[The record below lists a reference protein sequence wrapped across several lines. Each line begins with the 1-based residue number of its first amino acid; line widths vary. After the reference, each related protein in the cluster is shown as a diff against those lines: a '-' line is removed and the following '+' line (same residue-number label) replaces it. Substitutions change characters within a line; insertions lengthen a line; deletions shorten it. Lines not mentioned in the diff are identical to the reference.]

1 MRIYHCALVAQQV
14 TKGKVPSRHRN
25 RSTMLFGIALGAAD
39 QSFIY
44 IEELFFGVNVIL
56 YPIAL
61 CALSQV
67 QCSGQGACRS

>member
-1 MRIYHCALVAQQV
+1 
-14 TKGKVPSRHRN
+14 
-25 RSTMLFGIALGAAD
+25 MLFGIALGAAD

>member
-1 MRIYHCALVAQQV
+1 
-14 TKGKVPSRHRN
+14 
-25 RSTMLFGIALGAAD
+25 MLFSIALGAAD

-44 IEELFFGVNVIL
+44 IEELFFGGNVIL

-67 QCSGQGACRS
+67 QCSGQGLAGVDLSLDRLL